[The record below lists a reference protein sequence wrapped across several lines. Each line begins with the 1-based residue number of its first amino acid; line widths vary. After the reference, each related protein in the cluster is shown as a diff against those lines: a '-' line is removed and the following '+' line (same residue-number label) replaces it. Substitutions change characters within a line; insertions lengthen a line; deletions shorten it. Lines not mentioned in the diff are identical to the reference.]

1 MCHAS
6 PLACGGSD
14 KELVEDASATPIA
27 IMPPP
32 IECNRPSKEL
42 VEDDGVTP
50 LAGGQVVLCL
60 RLLDMRDPTTSL

>member
-6 PLACGGSD
+6 PLACGSD
-14 KELVEDASATPIA
+14 KELEEDASATPIA

-50 LAGGQVVLCL
+50 WPFWLKFGQGP
-60 RLLDMRDPTTSL
+60 R